1 MDKAYDPI
9 LQCEVDAIVIAKTLN
24 DLEEN
29 KHRYQCL
36 CCGEKVYLAAAD
48 SSERTPHFKHR
59 RGNNDTECE
68 RYLGQP
74 GALERFVEIRK
85 NKQENIEFYFNNDRM
100 TFEIGVSFTEEELE
114 KFEEKKQIMVVS
126 SSCGTMPFLSLPLN
140 RTVFIPGE
148 KNYFTITE
156 FSPDY
161 YVSFDSEDSYYIC
174 RNVMKTDE
182 GINIFRVKVQD
193 EHSRRL
199 ATSIFYTGTKYIGIS
214 ENEEIIQELATLEY
228 VISEDVFSFITDNRR
243 FYGVSFS
250 VNRVEYSV
258 LYFFQQYDYRIETLE
273 KFNILWPPVYIK
285 DTYLSC
291 SKDTVFVH
299 SSFELIP
306 YRNTSITDTNLKKI
320 SRDILKLYIND
331 KVSIHEKNINVCI
344 KREKKIEIETTQEKP
359 VIIYSDRYTISD
371 DYDYYLFDKNGCTR
385 LIYGS
390 NIYLS
395 ESDRIVGYKNGHVK
409 KCIYACPKEKTDT
422 RQLIND
428 ILKYHPQ
435 SEVFNPDDFMNIT
448 TDETVVLLY
457 LESCYRNGR
466 INTVIKQYIKEGLI

>member
-1 MDKAYDPI
+1 MDKAYDSV

-24 DLEEN
+24 NLEEN
-29 KHRYQCL
+29 RHRYQCL
-36 CCGEKVYLAAAD
+36 CCGEEVYLAAAD
-48 SSERTPHFKHR
+48 SSERTPHFRHR

-74 GALERFVEIRK
+74 GALEHFVEMRK
-85 NKQENIEFYFNNDRM
+85 NKQEYIEFYFNNARM
-100 TFEIGVSFTEEELE
+100 TFEIGASFTEEELE
-114 KFEEKKQIMVVS
+114 KFEVKKQMMAVFS
-126 SSCGTMPFLSLPLN
+126 KCGTKPFLSLPLN
-140 RTVFIPGE
+140 RKVFIPGE

-161 YVSFDSEDSYYIC
+161 YVSFDSEDSYYIY

-182 GINIFRVKVQD
+182 EINIFRVKVQD
-193 EHSRRL
+193 EHSIRL
-199 ATSIFYTGTKYIGIS
+199 ATSILYTGTKYIGIS
-214 ENEEIIQELATLEY
+214 ENEEIIQELAMLEY

-250 VNRVEYSV
+250 VNRAEYSV
-258 LYFFQQYDYRIETLE
+258 LYFFQQYNYQIETLE

-306 YRNTSITDTNLKKI
+306 YRNTSIAATNLKKI

-344 KREKKIEIETTQEKP
+344 KREKKVEIETIQGKP
-359 VIIYSDRYTISD
+359 EIIYSDRYTISD
-371 DYDYYLFDKNGCTR
+371 DYDYYLFDKNGCTQ

-409 KCIYACPKEKTDT
+409 KCVYACPKEKTDT

-448 TDETVVLLY
+448 TDETAVLLY

>member
-1 MDKAYDPI
+1 M
-9 LQCEVDAIVIAKTLN
+9 
-24 DLEEN
+24 
-29 KHRYQCL
+29 
-36 CCGEKVYLAAAD
+36 
-48 SSERTPHFKHR
+48 
-59 RGNNDTECE
+59 
-68 RYLGQP
+68 
-74 GALERFVEIRK
+74 
-85 NKQENIEFYFNNDRM
+85 
-100 TFEIGVSFTEEELE
+100 
-114 KFEEKKQIMVVS
+114 
-126 SSCGTMPFLSLPLN
+126 
-140 RTVFIPGE
+140 
-148 KNYFTITE
+148 
-156 FSPDY
+156 
-161 YVSFDSEDSYYIC
+161 
-174 RNVMKTDE
+174 
-182 GINIFRVKVQD
+182 
-193 EHSRRL
+193 
-199 ATSIFYTGTKYIGIS
+199 
-214 ENEEIIQELATLEY
+214 
-228 VISEDVFSFITDNRR
+228 FSFITDNRR

-250 VNRVEYSV
+250 VNRAEYFV
-258 LYFFQQYDYRIETLE
+258 LHFFQQYDYQIETLE

-299 SSFELIP
+299 TSFELIP
-306 YRNTSITDTNLKKI
+306 YRNISIADTNFNKI

-344 KREKKIEIETTQEKP
+344 KREKKIEIETAQEKP
-359 VIIYSDRYTISD
+359 EIIYSDRYSISD

-395 ESDRIVGYKNGHVK
+395 ESDRVVGYKNGHVK
-409 KCIYACPKEKTDT
+409 KCVYACPKEKTDT

-448 TDETVVLLY
+448 TNETVVLLY